1 MNKKSSQVDT
11 ESSQA
16 GDLTYDEWMRVLQ
29 AALAEPGPDG
39 YLSRRELAEL
49 TGLSTYALD
58 RRLDVLLKNGQVEAG
73 KGYRKGP
80 TGFQQRVYVYRL
92 AQVK

>member
-1 MNKKSSQVDT
+1 
-11 ESSQA
+11 
-16 GDLTYDEWMRVLQ
+16 MRVLQ

-80 TGFQQRVYVYRL
+80 TGFQQRGYVYRL
-92 AQVK
+92 AQGK